1 MSFVWFLASR
11 HLRYRRTQSLISL
24 LGVAV
29 GIMVL
34 TTALSLTNGFIKG
47 LVEATLKA
55 VPHIYLQSLNL
66 EENPPPP
73 PHPQVVGQAPVLLTK
88 ALLTRS

>member
-1 MSFVWFLASR
+1 MRFVWFLALR
-11 HLRYRRTQSLISL
+11 HLRHRRTQSLISL

-55 VPHIYLQSLNL
+55 VPHIYLQSLNP
-66 EENPPPP
+66 EESPPP
-73 PHPQVVGQAPVLLTK
+73 PHTPRWWARP
-88 ALLTRS
+88 RSF